1 MNQAFRD
8 QLQQWKKENMKP
20 PVSKKKKRRKPQKRR
35 SERLSTR
42 DIEGLMGVNRP
53 TYARGRGGAYRQ
65 R

>member
-1 MNQAFRD
+1 MSQTFKD

-20 PVSKKKKRRKPQKRR
+20 APKKKKRRKPQKRR

-42 DIEGLMGVNRP
+42 DIESLMGMHRP

-65 R
+65 K